1 MYFISPGT
9 YLANMLKI
17 AKFPFSVPHN
27 WDIAFSALDTGV
39 SLVKSTNKR
48 PIKVG
53 PMSVLTVSG
62 ICKSNTVLEKQSL
75 SVLMIQR
82 EL

>member
-53 PMSVLTVSG
+53 PMLF
-62 ICKSNTVLEKQSL
+62 
-75 SVLMIQR
+75 
-82 EL
+82 